1 MLDLKM
7 EDFDLLSD
15 EEFEELELEVG
26 RLTSC
31 WMVSNMRGG
40 SAIYW
45 DDQRI
50 GEKRHEYMALKH
62 PSVNV
67 EAEMAFRNK
76 PVVDSLEGNS
86 LIHPLT
92 TPVIVVD
99 RTNTKCR
106 SVWRSIGV
114 EGLSKF
120 REKPMAI
127 ISLGSVPGA
136 NVVEDGE
143 WKRLWGAWL
152 RLTKNEYHAGW
163 VESMEPTNTRPPLT
177 PEQDRA
183 MLGKYAYQ
191 KDEVRKP
198 APEPPHDDT
207 WEVWPDETEQSWQ
220 FINLEP

>member
-1 MLDLKM
+1 MFDLTI
-7 EDFDLLSD
+7 EDFDLLTD
-15 EEFEELELEVG
+15 EEFEALELEVG

-76 PVVDSLEGNS
+76 AVVDSLEGNS

-99 RTNTKCR
+99 KTNTKCR

-120 REKPMAI
+120 RETPAAI
-127 ISLGSVPGA
+127 VSLGSVPGA

-152 RLTKNEYHAGW
+152 RLTKNEYHAGCREHGSDQYEAASHPGAGPCNARQ
-163 VESMEPTNTRPPLT
+163 VCL
-177 PEQDRA
+177 PEGRSA
-183 MLGKYAYQ
+183 
-191 KDEVRKP
+191 P
-198 APEPPHDDT
+198 AGAGT
-207 WEVWPDETEQSWQ
+207 AS
-220 FINLEP
+220 

>member
-1 MLDLKM
+1 MFDLTM
-7 EDFDLLSD
+7 EDFDLLTD
-15 EEFEELELEVG
+15 EEFEVLEQEVG

-31 WMVSNMRGG
+31 WKVSNTRGG

-67 EAEMAFRNK
+67 EAEMVFRNK
-76 PVVDSLEGNS
+76 AVVDSLEGNS

-99 RTNTKCR
+99 KTNTKCR
-106 SVWRSIGV
+106 AVWRSIGV

-120 REKPMAI
+120 REKPQAI
-127 ISLGSVPGA
+127 ISLGSVQGA
-136 NVVEDGE
+136 NVLEDGE

-163 VESMEPTNTRPPLT
+163 VELSLI
-177 PEQDRA
+177 
-183 MLGKYAYQ
+183 
-191 KDEVRKP
+191 
-198 APEPPHDDT
+198 H
-207 WEVWPDETEQSWQ
+207 
-220 FINLEP
+220 I

>member
-1 MLDLKM
+1 MFDLTM
-7 EDFDLLSD
+7 EDFDLLTD
-15 EEFEELELEVG
+15 EEFEALEQEVG

-31 WMVSNMRGG
+31 WKVSNTRGG

-76 PVVDSLEGNS
+76 AVVDSLEGNS

-99 RTNTKCR
+99 KTNTKCR
-106 SVWRSIGV
+106 AVWRSIGV

-120 REKPMAI
+120 REKPQAYHISRKAYRELTYWRMA
-127 ISLGSVPGA
+127 SGSGC
-136 NVVEDGE
+136 GE
-143 WKRLWGAWL
+143 HGFVSPRTSITQVG
-152 RLTKNEYHAGW
+152 
-163 VESMEPTNTRPPLT
+163 
-177 PEQDRA
+177 
-183 MLGKYAYQ
+183 
-191 KDEVRKP
+191 
-198 APEPPHDDT
+198 
-207 WEVWPDETEQSWQ
+207 
-220 FINLEP
+220 

>member
-1 MLDLKM
+1 MLDITL
-7 EDFDLLSD
+7 EDLDLLTD
-15 EEFEELELEVG
+15 KEFEALELEVD

-31 WMVSNMRGG
+31 WKVQNMRGC
-40 SAIYW
+40 AAVFW

-50 GEKRHEYMALKH
+50 GEKRHELMALKH

-67 EAEMAFRNK
+67 EAEMAFRYK
-76 PVVDSLEGNS
+76 AVVDSLEGNS

-92 TPVIVVD
+92 TPVIMVD
-99 RTNTKCR
+99 KTNTKCR

-120 REKPMAI
+120 REKPAAI
-127 ISLGSVPGA
+127 VSLGSVPGA
-136 NVVEDGE
+136 DIVEDGE

-163 VESMEPTNTRPPLT
+163 VESMVPTNTRPPLT

-183 MLGKYAYQ
+183 MLGKYAYW
-191 KDEVRKP
+191 KDEVRQP
-198 APEPPHDDT
+198 VPEPPHEDT
-207 WEVWPDETEQSWQ
+207 WEVWPDETETAWQ
-220 FINLEP
+220 FTNL

>member
-1 MLDLKM
+1 MFQMTL
-7 EDFDLLSD
+7 EDFDLLTD
-15 EEFEELELEVG
+15 EEFKQMENTVD
-26 RLTSC
+26 RLVSC
-31 WMVSNMRGG
+31 VKVQNMRGCA
-40 SAIYW
+40 AIFW

-50 GEKRHEYMALKH
+50 GEKRHELMALKH

-67 EAEMAFRNK
+67 EAEMNFRAK

-86 LIHPLT
+86 LIHPLA
-92 TPVIVVD
+92 TPVLVVD
-99 RTNTKCR
+99 KTNTKCR
-106 SVWRSIGV
+106 SLWRSIGV
-114 EGLSKF
+114 EGLSKY
-120 REKPMAI
+120 REKPTAI

-163 VESMEPTNTRPPLT
+163 VESMIPTNTRPPLT

-198 APEPPHDDT
+198 APEPPTEDT
-207 WEVWPDETEQSWQ
+207 WDVWPDETSQDWQ
-220 FINLEP
+220 FVNLEK

>member
-1 MLDLKM
+1 MFRMAL
-7 EDFDLLSD
+7 EDFDLLTD
-15 EEFEELELEVG
+15 KEFEQMENTVD
-26 RLTSC
+26 RLMSC
-31 WMVSNMRGG
+31 IKVQNMRGCA
-40 SAIYW
+40 AIFW

-50 GEKRHEYMALKH
+50 GEKRHELMALKH

-67 EAEMAFRNK
+67 EAEMNFRSK

-92 TPVIVVD
+92 TPVLVVD
-99 RTNTKCR
+99 KTNTKCR
-106 SVWRSIGV
+106 SLWRSIGV
-114 EGLSKF
+114 EGLSKY
-120 REKPMAI
+120 REKPTAI
-127 ISLGSVPGA
+127 VSLGSVPGA

-163 VESMEPTNTRPPLT
+163 VESMIPTNTRPPLT

-198 APEPPHDDT
+198 APEPPTEDT
-207 WEVWPDETEQSWQ
+207 WDVWPDETDQDWQ
-220 FINLEP
+220 FVNLKK

>member
-1 MLDLKM
+1 MFDLTLEDLDLLTEK
-7 EDFDLLSD
+7 
-15 EEFEELELEVG
+15 EFEALELQVG

-31 WMVSNMRGG
+31 WMVANMRGG

-67 EAEMAFRNK
+67 EQEMAFRNK

-99 RTNTKCR
+99 KTNTKCR

-120 REKPMAI
+120 REKPTAI
-127 ISLGSVPGA
+127 VSLGSVPGA

-163 VESMEPTNTRPPLT
+163 VESMIPTNTRPPLT
-177 PEQDRA
+177 PEHKEDI
-183 MLGKYAYQ
+183 
-191 KDEVRKP
+191 
-198 APEPPHDDT
+198 T
-207 WEVWPDETEQSWQ
+207 
-220 FINLEP
+220 I